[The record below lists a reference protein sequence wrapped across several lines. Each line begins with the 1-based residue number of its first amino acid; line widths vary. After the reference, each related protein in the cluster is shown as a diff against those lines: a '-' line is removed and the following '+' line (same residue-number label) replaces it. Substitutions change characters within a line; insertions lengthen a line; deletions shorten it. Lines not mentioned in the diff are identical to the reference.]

1 MVAYWLWIGDE
12 HPVGLRED
20 ILAARDAARAAGD
33 TIDSLTI
40 RPSYRTAPE
49 AQISQKDYD
58 DALTVL
64 TTLLPSINSL
74 DMPLCAETRQFPSSF
89 RNLRRIV
96 LSGTSNGLMQP
107 QSTIPPLPPCVEYL
121 HLKNLHLEGFSS
133 TCRHL
138 KALLL
143 SFVTL
148 PASADFARC
157 LRSTAAIEI
166 LGLNCVRGSPS
177 PNTMGM
183 LPAAVKHVYSNAS
196 ASQEALAALPV
207 TVSSLTY
214 VEPAHLLTSR
224 SQLSD
229 LSYACLQKGIRFSRK
244 EEGWRRGPRY
254 PMEGWAEDKLK
265 SPNASSPV

>member
-89 RNLRRIV
+89 RN
-96 LSGTSNGLMQP
+96 
-107 QSTIPPLPPCVEYL
+107 
-121 HLKNLHLEGFSS
+121 
-133 TCRHL
+133 
-138 KALLL
+138 
-143 SFVTL
+143 
-148 PASADFARC
+148 FARC